1 MNQPYLHPA
10 NQIIQDSAPKE
21 TLYVTGLNDKIKLE
35 DLKFVLYIL
44 FSQFG
49 EVLQMVMKKTQKL
62 RGQAFIV
69 FQNITYATNA
79 KAALSGMIVYDKP
92 LIIEFAYKKSVIFD
106 RIEGKF
112 YYKQKQHKELQPNLP
127 NELMKE
133 KKQKKFEEKIQNNN
147 SNLNQG
153 EINNVLL
160 IESLPPFVT
169 EIMLSELFRQYPG
182 YSLIKLIPARG
193 LAFVE
198 YQNDDQ
204 ATVALK
210 GLSNF
215 KITPECQLKVKY
227 AKK

>member
-10 NQIIQDSAPKE
+10 QQINQDSAPKE
-21 TLYVTGLNDKIKLE
+21 TLYVTGLNDKIRLE

-49 EVLQMVMKKTQKL
+49 EVLQIVMKKTQKL

-79 KAALSGMIVYDKP
+79 KSALSGMMVYEKP

-106 RIEGKF
+106 RMEGKF
-112 YYKQKQHKELQPNLP
+112 YYKQKQQKELQPTLP
-127 NELMKE
+127 TDLIKE
-133 KKQKKFEEKIQNNN
+133 KKQKKLEDKLNNN
-147 SNLNQG
+147 NIFNQG
-153 EINNVLL
+153 EVNNVLL
-160 IESLPPFVT
+160 IESLPSFVT
-169 EIMLSELFRQYPG
+169 ENMLSELFRQYPG
-182 YSLIKLIPARG
+182 YSLIKLINARG

>member
-1 MNQPYLHPA
+1 MNQPYLHPLQ
-10 NQIIQDSAPKE
+10 QINQDSAPKE
-21 TLYVTGLNDKIKLE
+21 TLYVSGLNDKIKLE

-49 EVLQMVMKKTQKL
+49 EVLQIVMKKTQKL

-79 KAALSGMIVYDKP
+79 KSALSGMMVYDKP

-106 RIEGKF
+106 RMEGKF
-112 YYKQKQHKELQPNLP
+112 YYKQKQQKELQPTLP
-127 NELMKE
+127 TDLAKE
-133 KKQKKFEEKIQNNN
+133 RKQKKLEDKLNNN
-147 SNLNQG
+147 TVFNQG
-153 EINNVLL
+153 ENHYHH
-160 IESLPPFVT
+160 
-169 EIMLSELFRQYPG
+169 LSPKLCYRSYLDNILVIH
-182 YSLIKLIPARG
+182 LIKVITARG